1 MKKYQTLEQFES
13 IVNSAYYGNWT
24 ESAKKTIEY
33 GFYATDFMQMIRD
46 HKEQFGHI
54 DQYYENY
61 ISDLIL
67 IIEKATELRNKGVN

>member
-1 MKKYQTLEQFES
+1 MKRYRTIEQFET
-13 IVNSAYYGNWT
+13 ILDCAYNGNWT
-24 ESAKKTIEY
+24 ESAQCTIEY

-67 IIEKATELRNKGVN
+67 IIEKATELRNNGVN

>member
-33 GFYATDFMQMIRD
+33 GFYATNFMQMIRD
-46 HKEQFGHI
+46 HKEQFSYI
-54 DQYYENY
+54 DQ
-61 ISDLIL
+61 SDLIL
-67 IIEKATELRNKGVN
+67 VIEIATQLRSKEVN